1 MKATKM
7 FVLRVWI
14 MLMFMFLIA
23 IPSVNQTTASA
34 AVTKKYTATYVSTV
48 DGDTAYL
55 KVGKKHIL
63 SDFWQLIR
71 RR

>member
-55 KVGKKHIL
+55 KVGKKNIFFPIFG
-63 SDFWQLIR
+63 S
-71 RR
+71 